1 MRPGSSRGASAR
13 SSRRTRRSPRTSSAS
28 RRATPPRRG
37 PGRRPANCRRRPTS
51 WPRSSSASAS
61 SGPTDRRGDVRRRP
75 SAPCVL
81 GLVLALATPAAAG
94 IRVTFSPPTL
104 RPGDVGLVIVQGV
117 DDGATIEGSVAGH
130 PLEFFPYARLTA
142 ALAAVDFETRPGRYP
157 WKIAVQDGPGEPHA
171 LSGRLVVSP
180 RRFPVERLTLPPAM
194 VDLDVETTRRADA
207 EQAQLRTVFGMVT
220 RERLW
225 RVTMPRTVRSCAC
238 SASARRVVM
247 VTRERLWRGRFTP
260 PVAAAGAGHG
270 FGARRVIN
278 GRPRSAHAG
287 LDR

>member
-1 MRPGSSRGASAR
+1 
-13 SSRRTRRSPRTSSAS
+13 
-28 RRATPPRRG
+28 
-37 PGRRPANCRRRPTS
+37 
-51 WPRSSSASAS
+51 
-61 SGPTDRRGDVRRRP
+61 
-75 SAPCVL
+75 VL

-117 DDGATIEGSVAGH
+117 DDGATLEGSVAGH

-157 WKIAVQDGPGEPHA
+157 WRIAVLDGPGEPRA

-194 VDLDVETTRRADA
+194 VDLDAETTRRADA
-207 EQAQLRTVFGMVT
+207 EQAQLRTVFGT
-220 RERLW
+220 
-225 RVTMPRTVRSCAC
+225 
-238 SASARRVVM
+238 

-260 PVAAAGAGHG
+260 PIAAAGAGHG

-278 GRPRSAHAG
+278 GRSRAAHAG
-287 LDR
+287 LDYAAARGTPVVATNAGRVALVADFFFPGRLVVIDHGFGLHTAYFHLDQVTVAEQDLVEQGQPIGAVGATGRATGPHLHFTAGVGAARIDPAALFRLAPQD